1 MVPVTIDL
9 IRKAA
14 EKVQAKAEF
23 RATMNKSNKR
33 FIEDCNRKIAKIR
46 AKQERQ
52 LEKELAELDEN
63 YNAIDIKAA
72 RRIAD
77 DTVGEIY
84 RETTKF
90 DNEWN

>member
-1 MVPVTIDL
+1 MDRIDM

-14 EKVQAKAEF
+14 QKIQGNPEF

-63 YNAIDIKAA
+63 YNAVDIKVA